1 MAGLSFE
8 NRSQPGELA
17 HQSPAHVNEFTAR
30 RRFRRKNTRRGGHAM
45 TQQSAKRIPQWLT
58 IDLAIIIVTMA
69 LIGVV
74 LWIAP

>member
-1 MAGLSFE
+1 
-8 NRSQPGELA
+8 
-17 HQSPAHVNEFTAR
+17 
-30 RRFRRKNTRRGGHAM
+30 M

-74 LWIAP
+74 LWIDP